1 MSYRKRLERD
11 LDGWIERGLVPQQSR
26 EPILSSVPER
36 RAPWSVSGAAAL
48 LGAILVSLAVL
59 SFVAANWAGM
69 ERATR
74 FVIILVALWAS
85 FGTAAFASW
94 RGKGTGV
101 VHAAA
106 LIGAV
111 LFGAAIMLTA
121 QTFNI
126 SAFRNTGLLIWAVG
140 ALATALVIP
149 SRPALILATLIGAG
163 WLGAEL
169 ANTLAPDLVWGYL
182 PLWLVM
188 AGCASAL
195 RSRIAAHIL
204 SLSLF
209 AWLAFMLERTGNVTG
224 LTQIQSVSLFVLIA
238 ALIAVTGLFARE
250 RNRFGA
256 GILGLWALAL
266 GLAGGWALQF
276 PLESLGA
283 RDAMPTASLPGLA
296 AAGIVTLAVFAVLAL
311 RVRTRAMA
319 LPVALLGA
327 LAAGLVLALPALAH
341 ALDPSAVFVLRLVV
355 GALIFALAAA
365 LIASGARE
373 GRRVAGTL
381 GILLFIAQCLYVYA
395 TLFGSLLSTAVFF
408 LAGGVLLFAVSL
420 VAARVQLRLN
430 RTKGE
435 SR

>member
-11 LDGWIERGLVPQQSR
+11 LDGWIERGLVPEQSR
-26 EPILSSVPER
+26 EPILSSVPGP
-36 RAPWSVSGAAAL
+36 RASWSVSGAAAL
-48 LGAILVSLAVL
+48 LGAILVCLAVL
-59 SFVAANWAGM
+59 SFVAANWSGM

-74 FVIILVALWAS
+74 FGIILVALWAS
-85 FGTAAFASW
+85 FGTAAFASR
-94 RGKGTGV
+94 RGAGGSV

-126 SAFRNTGLLIWAVG
+126 SAFRNTGLLIWAAG

-149 SRPALILATLIGAG
+149 SRPVLILATLIGAG
-163 WLGAEL
+163 WLCAEL
-169 ANTLAPDLVWGYL
+169 TNALAPDLVWGYL
-182 PLWLVM
+182 PLWLVT

-209 AWLAFMLERTGNVTG
+209 AWLAFMLERTGELTG
-224 LTQIQSVSLFVLIA
+224 LTPIQSVSLFVLIA

-276 PLESLGA
+276 PLETLGA
-283 RDAMPTASLPGLA
+283 RETIPAASLPGLA
-296 AAGIVTLAVFAVLAL
+296 AAGIVTLAFLAL
-311 RVRTRAMA
+311 LLVRVRARAMA
-319 LPVALLGA
+319 LPLALLGA
-327 LAAGLVLALPALAH
+327 VAAGLVLALPALAH
-341 ALDPSAVFVLRLVV
+341 ALDPSAIFVLRLGV
-355 GALIFALAAA
+355 GGLVFALAAA
-365 LIASGARE
+365 LVASGARE
-373 GRRVAGTL
+373 GQRVAGTL

-420 VAARVQLRLN
+420 IAARVQLRLT
-430 RTKGE
+430 RKKGE
-435 SR
+435 SQ